1 MEIKAAG
8 KNFYG
13 AEKYEI
19 ELKKGESVV
28 IRVENQI
35 GYIEIACDNKE
46 KMLFTTH
53 YTQNMK
59 MYPYIE
65 GSQRLLGISP
75 KRCKCGDERGGLP
88 HLHPN
93 YITFEPED

>member
-1 MEIKAAG
+1 MEIKTEG
-8 KNFYG
+8 KSFYG
-13 AEKYEI
+13 AEKYKI
-19 ELKKGESVV
+19 ELKKGGSVV
-28 IRVENQI
+28 IRAEDQT
-35 GYIEIACDNKE
+35 GYIEIACDNNG

-53 YTQNMK
+53 YTQGMK

-75 KRCKCGDERGGLP
+75 KRCKCGDERGGLS

-93 YITFEPED
+93 YIPFEFED